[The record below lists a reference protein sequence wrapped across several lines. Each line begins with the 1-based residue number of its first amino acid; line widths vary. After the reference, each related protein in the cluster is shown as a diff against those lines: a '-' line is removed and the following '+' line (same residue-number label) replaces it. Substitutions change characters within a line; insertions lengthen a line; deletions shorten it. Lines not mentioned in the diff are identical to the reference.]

1 MLKSPIPNLLGL
13 IRHEA
18 ESIEHDQ
25 ERRTFMEQDGRAHS
39 QSKYRRGNKECDHTE
54 AEPEILPNNAAS
66 LSAQA
71 DGEGEVV

>member
-1 MLKSPIPNLLGL
+1 
-13 IRHEA
+13 
-18 ESIEHDQ
+18 
-25 ERRTFMEQDGRAHS
+25 MEQDSDAHS
-39 QSKYRRGNKECDHTE
+39 QSKYRRGNKECDHPE